1 MKANYR
7 ALSLPR
13 REQEEEDV
21 VDDDDDDERRRK
33 GKLQVDVTFTLY
45 GCDSGARIRP
55 PLFRQSR
62 CLVGT
67 KTEMAS
73 QSECN
78 NRTELVVARN
88 SRFQKAEVNLII
100 RSLKMPPA
108 EGTLL
113 CGVEK

>member
-13 REQEEEDV
+13 REKEEEEDV
-21 VDDDDDDERRRK
+21 DDDDERRRK
-33 GKLQVDVTFTLY
+33 GKLRVDVTFTLY
-45 GCDSGARIRP
+45 GCDRCARIRP

-62 CLVGT
+62 CLVGM

-73 QSECN
+73 QCECN
-78 NRTELVVARN
+78 KRTELVVARN

-108 EGTLL
+108 DGTLS